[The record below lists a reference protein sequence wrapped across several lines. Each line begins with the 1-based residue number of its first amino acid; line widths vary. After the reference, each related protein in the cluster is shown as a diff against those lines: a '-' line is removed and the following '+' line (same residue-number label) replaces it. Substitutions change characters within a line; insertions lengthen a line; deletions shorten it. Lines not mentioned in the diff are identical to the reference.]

1 MYDIIIIG
9 AGIAGL
15 TSAIYAKRS
24 NKKVLVLEGKSY
36 GGQIINSMHIENYP
50 GYLDI
55 SGYDLMTNIYNQ
67 AIKLG
72 VEIINEE
79 VLEIKDHDIIT
90 EDNTYNT
97 KTIIIATG
105 LISKKL
111 EIDNIDKYIGNGI
124 SICATC
130 DGNFYRDKVV
140 AVVGGGN
147 TALEDALYLSNIC
160 NKVYLINRK
169 DKFKGEE
176 YLVDKINSKDN
187 IIKIMNKEV
196 ISIKGNDFLE
206 EIKLNDN
213 SKLKIDGLFMA
224 IGKISNGM
232 IYNGIVDT
240 TSNGYIISNEECK
253 TSKDYIFAAGDCR
266 NKKLRQLITAA
277 SDGAIA
283 ATSAIK
289 YIGGNHD
296 RF

>member
-9 AGIAGL
+9 AGISGL
-15 TSAIYAKRS
+15 TSAIYAKRN
-24 NKKVLVLEGKSY
+24 NKKVLVLESKSY
-36 GGQIINSMHIENYP
+36 GGQIIDSMHIENYP

-55 SGYDLMTNIYNQ
+55 SGYDLMTNTYNQ
-67 AIKLG
+67 AVKLG

-79 VLEIKDHDIIT
+79 VLEINDHDVIT
-90 EDNTYNT
+90 KDNTYNT
-97 KTIIIATG
+97 KAIIIATG
-105 LISKKL
+105 LISRKL
-111 EIDNIDKYIGNGI
+111 EIDNIDKYIGSGI

-130 DGNFYRDKVV
+130 DGNFYKDKVV

-160 NKVYLINRK
+160 SKVYLINRK

-187 IIKIMNKEV
+187 IIKLMNKEV
-196 ISIKGNDFLE
+196 TGIIGNDFLE
-206 EIKLNDN
+206 GIELNDN
-213 SKLKIDGLFMA
+213 SKLEIECLFMA
-224 IGKISNGM
+224 IGKIPNSN

-240 TSNGYIISNEECK
+240 TSDGYIISNEECK
-253 TSKDYIFAAGDCR
+253 TSKDYIFVAGDCR
-266 NKKLRQLITAA
+266 DKKLRQLITAA

-283 ATSAIK
+283 ATNAIK
-289 YIGGNHD
+289 YIGGNYD